1 MMRFGIIF
9 GLIFWAGCTAP
20 DTCRMELTG
29 EIEGCKY
36 GTTLLIS
43 ADSAR
48 NILFSSEID
57 SGKISLKGDLPEPGE
72 YILKINHLEYPLLL
86 EEGRTKVILDTKSDR
101 VKLTEGKVMEM
112 EQLFE
117 KWMEVKYKPKQERIG
132 REYWE
137 AQKHPEDKVNLDK
150 KTFEYFGLKKLKYDV
165 VCDFIKE
172 YPDRVFS
179 VYQALEM
186 LNRDYERGMEM
197 YALLSPEMQQ
207 SALGKRLYAETQVF
221 AASALGNEIP
231 PIEVDTEEGKA
242 EVIEHFPGIW
252 VLDFWASWCGPCR
265 EEMVYLK
272 EMYPEVHKFGV
283 NMVSISMDDK
293 AAAWKKG
300 NAEEQIPWKSVRN
313 KYGFKSDVGICGQ
326 LRFNA
331 IPYIV
336 LVKDGR
342 IVARNLRRGHLKKKI
357 MELLQE

>member
-1 MMRFGIIF
+1 MMKLGIIF
-9 GLIFWAGCTAP
+9 GLVFCVGCTAP

-36 GTTLLIS
+36 GTALLVS

-48 NILFSSEID
+48 NILLSSELD
-57 SGKISLKGDLPEPGE
+57 NGNISLKGNLPESGE

-86 EEGRTKVILDTKSDR
+86 EEGRTKVAIDISDGL
-101 VKLTEGKVMEM
+101 KLTEGKVMEI

-117 KWMEVKYKPKQERIG
+117 KWMEMKYKPKQERII

-137 AQKHPEDKVNLDK
+137 AKEHPEDKVNLDK
-150 KTFEYFGLKKLKYDV
+150 KTFEYLGLDELKYNV

-172 YPDRVFS
+172 HPNRVFS
-179 VYQALEM
+179 VYQALAI
-186 LNRDYERGMEM
+186 LDRNYERGTKM

-207 SALGKRLYAETQVF
+207 SALGERLYAETQMF

-231 PIEVDTEEGKA
+231 PIEVETEEGKF

-252 VLDFWASWCGPCR
+252 VIDFWASWCEPCR
-265 EEMVYLK
+265 NEMVYLK
-272 EMYPEVHKFGV
+272 EMYPEVHKLGV
-283 NMVSISMDDK
+283 NMLSVSMDNKVKD
-293 AAAWKKG
+293 WKKG
-300 NAEEQIPWKSVRN
+300 NAEEQIPWKSVRH
-313 KYGFKSDVGICGQ
+313 KYGFKSDMGICGQ
-326 LRFNA
+326 LKFNS
-331 IPYIV
+331 IPFIV

-342 IVARNLRRGHLKKKI
+342 IVARNLRRGHLKNKI

>member
-9 GLIFWAGCTAP
+9 WFIFWAGCTTP
-20 DTCRMELTG
+20 ETCRIDLTG

-36 GTTLLIS
+36 GTALLVS

-57 SGKISLKGDLPEPGE
+57 GGKISLEGDLPEPGE

-86 EEGRTKVILDTKSDR
+86 EAGRTKVALDIASDR

-112 EQLFE
+112 EQLFK
-117 KWMEVKYKPKQERIG
+117 KWMDERYKPEQERIG

-150 KTFEYFGLKKLKYDV
+150 KTFEYFDLEKLKYNV
-165 VCDFIKE
+165 VRDFIKE

-186 LNRDYERGMEM
+186 LDRDYERGMEM
-197 YALLSPEMQQ
+197 YALLSPGMQQ
-207 SALGKRLYAETQVF
+207 SVLGKRLYAETQVF

-231 PIEVDTEEGKA
+231 PIEVETEEGEA

-265 EEMVYLK
+265 KEMVYLK
-272 EMYPEVHKFGV
+272 EMYREVHKFGV
-283 NMVSISMDDK
+283 NMISISMDDK
-293 AAAWKKG
+293 VAAWKKG

-313 KYGFKSDVGICGQ
+313 KYGFKSDVGICSQ
-326 LRFNA
+326 LRFNS

-342 IVARNLRRGHLKKKI
+342 IVARNLRRGHLKEKI